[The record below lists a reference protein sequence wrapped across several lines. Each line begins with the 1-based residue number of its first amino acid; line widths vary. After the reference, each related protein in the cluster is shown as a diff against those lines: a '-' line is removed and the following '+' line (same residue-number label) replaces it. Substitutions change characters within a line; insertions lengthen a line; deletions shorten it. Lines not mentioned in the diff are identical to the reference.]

1 MDQTL
6 MRMLELDYN
15 GYYCSQ
21 ILMIMVL
28 EAQGKQNPDLISAL
42 GGLANGSGF
51 SGGFCGCLTGAAC
64 LLALFA
70 GKGSDDEYEDERLMH
85 MTRDLEGWFEK
96 TFGSRFG
103 GVTCQ
108 AIVGDRSEVRQRCG
122 SVVAETYHKVLEILA
137 ASGYDITAGRP
148 GRENG

>member
-1 MDQTL
+1 MDPTM

-28 EAQGKQNPDLISAL
+28 EAQGRRNPDLVSAM

-51 SGGFCGCLTGAAC
+51 TGGFCGCLTGAAC

-70 GKGSDDEYEDERLMH
+70 GKGSDEEYEDERLKY
-85 MTRDLEGWFEK
+85 MTRDLEGWFE
-96 TFGSRFG
+96 TTIGGCYG
-103 GVTCQ
+103 GVTCE
-108 AIVGDRSEVRQRCG
+108 AIVGDRTEIRQRCG
-122 SVVAETYHKVLEILA
+122 AVLAATYHKVLEILT
-137 ASGYDITAGRP
+137 ASGYDMAAGRP
-148 GRENG
+148 GREN